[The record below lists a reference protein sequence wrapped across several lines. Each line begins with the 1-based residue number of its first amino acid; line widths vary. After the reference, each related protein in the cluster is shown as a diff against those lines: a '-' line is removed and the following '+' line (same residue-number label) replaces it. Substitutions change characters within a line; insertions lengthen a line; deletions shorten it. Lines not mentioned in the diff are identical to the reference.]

1 MKNKKSILT
10 ISLLIIVVVGIFTFN
25 NRTYNFDRYTA
36 DNLFGDI
43 YKNEYGY
50 AHRERIYEYLCEFE
64 KITDNDG
71 LMFIDKLKNRH

>member
-10 ISLLIIVVVGIFTFN
+10 ISLLIIVVVGIFAFN

-43 YKNEYGY
+43 YKKSEGFTDPSENS
-50 AHRERIYEYLCEFE
+50 HR
-64 KITDNDG
+64 
-71 LMFIDKLKNRH
+71 